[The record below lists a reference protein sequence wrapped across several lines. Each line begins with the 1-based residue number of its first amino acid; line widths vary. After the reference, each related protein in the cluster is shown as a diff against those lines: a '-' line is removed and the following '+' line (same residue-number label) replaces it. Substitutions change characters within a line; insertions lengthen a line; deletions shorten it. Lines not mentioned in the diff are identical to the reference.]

1 MSSGSGRGA
10 SWVSTLDQE
19 EYITGGGAL
28 SNHAYRGTRKITG
41 RVAHT
46 DLGKNR
52 DDVIR
57 QADAIGDFYGL
68 DLEKIVQKGASPEL
82 DI

>member
-1 MSSGSGRGA
+1 M
-10 SWVSTLDQE
+10 
-19 EYITGGGAL
+19 
-28 SNHAYRGTRKITG
+28 SNHAYQGTRKITG

-68 DLEKIVQKGASPEL
+68 DLERSFRKERRLS
-82 DI
+82 